1 MVLLIDKD
9 KIQSYSERNDS
20 TCCREMWNG
29 GGKNMTESEAR
40 VILTRMRDGCDPF
53 TGEALPEDH
62 PYASLKIAA
71 ALHIA
76 LRAMD
81 GITLGTQYIER
92 APKRVSKQDPERV
105 RIRRTETALGHS
117 GTNWTKEDKL
127 LLALRIEQ
135 RVAIEEIAQ
144 ELKRTPFEIQE
155 RINRSK

>member
-1 MVLLIDKD
+1 MIILKE
-9 KIQSYSERNDS
+9 YYYMGNA
-20 TCCREMWNG
+20 G
-29 GGKNMTESEAR
+29 GLAMTEAEAR

-53 TGEALPEDH
+53 TGKVLPVDH
-62 PYASLKIAA
+62 PYASLKFAA

-81 GITLGTQYIER
+81 GIALGTQSVER
-92 APKRVSKQDPERV
+92 SPKRKRKEMQESERV

-117 GTNWTKEDKL
+117 GTNWTKEDTL
-127 LLALRIEQ
+127 LLALRIGQ
-135 RVAIEEIAQ
+135 RVAIEEIAR

>member
-1 MVLLIDKD
+1 
-9 KIQSYSERNDS
+9 
-20 TCCREMWNG
+20 
-29 GGKNMTESEAR
+29 MTESEAR

-62 PYASLKIAA
+62 PYASLKITA

-81 GITLGTQYIER
+81 GITLGTQRIER
-92 APKRVSKQDPERV
+92 SPKRVRKQDPERV

-127 LLALRIEQ
+127 LLAFELGRELQLRKSLE
-135 RVAIEEIAQ
+135 
-144 ELKRTPFEIQE
+144 
-155 RINRSK
+155 N